1 MTTDV
6 MARIL
11 DLVTETMAD
20 PAGPAGELAGDLA
33 DRAYLSRFHFS
44 RLVSAAMGEPPG
56 AMQRRLLM
64 ERAAYRLLTT
74 RSSVLDLAVEAGYGS
89 HEAFTRAFTRY
100 YGSPPSAVRRR
111 PPRTFRDLELDC
123 PSGVHFQPPGGLR
136 LPAEHQE
143 SEMDVLRKM
152 TDHHVETLTAII
164 ERAGRLDD
172 EVLDRPI
179 TVSVETIDDGQ
190 SLRSLINAMV
200 TQEEHWLNAL
210 RGQGWPDDSDVSV
223 AGLSARHQV
232 AGRDYREWVSETVDL
247 GRLADTFVDTTCGP
261 PTTHTMGGTIGH
273 VLCFGAVRRTL
284 ALGALATA
292 GIKDLDAGDPRPYLD
307 ASAGVA

>member
-11 DLVTETMAD
+11 DLVTETLAD
-20 PAGPAGELAGDLA
+20 PEASAADLA
-33 DRAYLSRFHFS
+33 DRAYLSRFHFN

-56 AMQRRLLM
+56 ALRRRLLM
-64 ERAAYRLLTT
+64 ERAAYLLATT
-74 RSSVLDLAVEAGYGS
+74 RTSVLDLAVEAGYSS
-89 HEAFTRAFTRY
+89 HEAFTRY
-100 YGSPPSAVRRR
+100 YGWPPSDVRRR
-111 PPRTFRDLELDC
+111 PPRTFRDLELAC

-143 SEMDVLRKM
+143 SDMDVLRQM
-152 TDHHVETLTAII
+152 TDHHVGLLTQII
-164 ERAGRLDD
+164 ERASHLDD
-172 EVLDRPI
+172 AVLDRPI
-179 TVSVETIDDGQ
+179 EVSVETIDDDGQ
-190 SLRSLINAMV
+190 SLRSLLNAMV

-210 RGQGWPDDSDVSV
+210 RGQGWPDDSDDSV
-223 AGLSARHQV
+223 AGLAARHAV
-232 AGRDYREWVSETVDL
+232 AGRDYREWVAETIEL

-261 PTTHTMGGTIGH
+261 ATTHTMGGTIGH

-292 GIKDLDAGDPRPYLD
+292 GITDLDAGDPRPYLD
-307 ASAGVA
+307 SAAGVL

>member
-11 DLVTETMAD
+11 DLVTETLAD
-20 PAGPAGELAGDLA
+20 PDASAADLA
-33 DRAYLSRFHFS
+33 DRAYLSRFHFN

-56 AMQRRLLM
+56 ALRRRLLM
-64 ERAAYRLLTT
+64 ERAAYLLATT
-74 RSSVLDLAVEAGYGS
+74 RTPVLDLAVDAGYSS
-89 HEAFTRAFTRY
+89 HEAFTRAFARY
-100 YGSPPSAVRRR
+100 YGCPPSAVRRR
-111 PPRTFRDLELDC
+111 PPRTFRDLELPC
-123 PSGVHFQPPGGLR
+123 PSDVHFQPPGGLR

-143 SEMDVLRKM
+143 SDMDVLRQM
-152 TDHHVETLTAII
+152 TDHHVGLLTQII
-164 ERAGRLDD
+164 ERAARLDD
-172 EVLDRPI
+172 AVLDRPI
-179 TVSVETIDDGQ
+179 EVSVETIDDDGQ
-190 SLRSLINAMV
+190 TLRSLLGALV

-210 RGQGWPDDSDVSV
+210 RGEGWPDDSDDSV
-223 AGLSARHQV
+223 AGLAARHAV
-232 AGRDYREWVSETVDL
+232 AGRDYREWVAETIEL

-292 GIKDLDAGDPRPYLD
+292 GITDLDAGDPRPYLD
-307 ASAGVA
+307 AEAGVR

>member
-11 DLVTETMAD
+11 DLVTETLAEPD
-20 PAGPAGELAGDLA
+20 ASAGDLA
-33 DRAYLSRFHFS
+33 DRAYLSRFHFN

-56 AMQRRLLM
+56 ALRRRLLL
-64 ERAAYRLLTT
+64 ERAAFRLV
-74 RSSVLDLAVEAGYGS
+74 SSRTPLIDLAIEAGYSS
-89 HEAFTRAFTRY
+89 HEAFTRAFARG
-100 YGSPPSAVRRR
+100 YGCPPSAVRRR

-143 SEMDVLRKM
+143 SDMDVLRTM
-152 TDHHVETLTAII
+152 TDHHVELLSDII

-172 EVLDRPI
+172 DVLDRPI
-179 TVSVETIDDGQ
+179 EVSVETIDDQRQ
-190 SLRSLINAMV
+190 SLRSLLNAMV

-210 RGQGWPDDSDVSV
+210 RGQGWPDDSDDSV
-223 AGLSARHQV
+223 AGLAARHAV
-232 AGRDYREWVSETVDL
+232 AGRDYREWVAETIEL

-261 PTTHTMGGTIGH
+261 ATTHTMGGTVAH

-284 ALGALATA
+284 ALGALASA
-292 GIKDLDAGDPRPYLD
+292 GITDLDVGDPRPYLD
-307 ASAGVA
+307 ARAGSA

>member
-20 PAGPAGELAGDLA
+20 PEASAADLA
-33 DRAYLSRFHFS
+33 DRAYLSRFHFN

-56 AMQRRLLM
+56 ALRRRLLL
-64 ERAAYRLLTT
+64 ERAAYRLVTSRTPLI
-74 RSSVLDLAVEAGYGS
+74 DLALEAGYSS
-89 HEAFTRAFTRY
+89 HEAFTRAFARY
-100 YGSPPSAVRRR
+100 YGTSPSAVRRH

-143 SEMDVLRKM
+143 SDMDVLRKM
-152 TDHHVETLTAII
+152 TDHHVEVLTAII
-164 ERAGRLDD
+164 ERSGQLDD

-179 TVSVETIDDGQ
+179 VVSVETIDDGQ
-190 SLRSLINAMV
+190 SLRSLLNAMV
-200 TQEEHWLNAL
+200 TQEEHWLSAL
-210 RGQGWPDDSDVSV
+210 RGGGWPDDSDSSV
-223 AGLSARHQV
+223 AGLAARHEV
-232 AGRDYREWVSETVDL
+232 AGRDYREWVAETIER

-261 PTTHTMGGTIGH
+261 PTTHTMGGTIAH
-273 VLCFGAVRRTL
+273 VITFGSVRRTL
-284 ALGALATA
+284 ALGALASA
-292 GIKDLDAGDPRPYLD
+292 GVTDLAAGDPRPYLD
-307 ASAGVA
+307 ASLGVG